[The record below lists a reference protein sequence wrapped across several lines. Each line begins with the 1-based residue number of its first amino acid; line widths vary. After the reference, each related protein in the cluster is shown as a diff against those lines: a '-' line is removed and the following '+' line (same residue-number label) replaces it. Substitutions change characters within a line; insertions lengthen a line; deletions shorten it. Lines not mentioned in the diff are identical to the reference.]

1 MKKIFSI
8 LMVLAMLLPLSA
20 CSHGKAPE
28 LDSVKPRIIELIEA
42 SYEINEIIFGKGL
55 PVYKRGSETAEEKHM
70 YDNDDGF
77 EKYDFVSEKSPYL
90 SILQI
95 KSAME
100 DVYSEA
106 YITPLYEVLFVGI
119 STGNIDNMLY
129 ARFLETDTW
138 FFQYTD
144 IESVLPGKRIYDYS
158 TMKMVKPSNASY
170 INVEMTSWLE
180 GAENEK
186 TKIRISLI
194 LQDDGKWYLDSP
206 TY

>member
-8 LMVLAMLLPLSA
+8 LTVIAMLLTFSS
-20 CSHGKAPE
+20 CSRSQPPE
-28 LDSVKPRIIELIEA
+28 LESVKPRIIELIEA
-42 SYEINEIIFGKGL
+42 SYEINEIIFGNGL
-55 PVYKRGSETAEEKHM
+55 PVYKRGSEIAEEKHM
-70 YDNDDGF
+70 YDNDDEF

-95 KSAME
+95 KSAAE
-100 DVYSEA
+100 AVYSEA
-106 YITPLYEVLFVGI
+106 YITPLYDVLFVGV
-119 STGNIDNMLY
+119 STGNIENMLY

-158 TMKMVKPSNASY
+158 TMKLVKPSNASY

-180 GAENEK
+180 GEEDEK
-186 TKIRISLI
+186 IKVRISLI